1 MKKFFITLLSV
12 ASLASLNASHAVAD
26 VVVDQLKAEADAE
39 YHLRD
44 FNSAGVAHVQIALGK
59 YQKLQTMITDQDQL
73 ALVTL
78 GVARS
83 LYFIGDATADK
94 AQKKVTFQSGMDTAD
109 IVLKNYGILKTD
121 VATLTPA
128 LAQELSTKLAGNK
141 LKSDILVEALYEKAA
156 NLGQWGQTDVVGA
169 LFRWPELRNIADF
182 ITKITYV
189 AKDKDGKDLLVSYKS
204 THDYAPYRIVGRGF
218 YVIPPLLGGDK
229 QRSEKYMEAAVKGT
243 TAVDASGKVLAFS
256 YNGYNNNYYADV
268 LRANGKTQQAKDLLT
283 AFVAADLK
291 DSKIFPNNQEDMA
304 DLVQSQSIARD
315 NLSKF

>member
-1 MKKFFITLLSV
+1 MKKFFTALLSV
-12 ASLASLNASHAVAD
+12 VTLASLNASRAFAD

-39 YHLRD
+39 YHLREY
-44 FNSAGVAHVQIALGK
+44 NTGGIAHVQSALAK
-59 YQKLQTMITDQDQL
+59 YQKLQTMVTDSDQL

-83 LYFIGDATADK
+83 LYFIGDVTSDK
-94 AQKKVTFQSGMDTAD
+94 AQQKVLFQSGMDAAD
-109 IVLKNYGILKTD
+109 SVLKNYGILKTD

-128 LAQELSTKLAGNK
+128 LAQDLSTRLAGNK
-141 LKSDILVEALYEKAA
+141 LKSDILAEALYEKAA

-169 LFRWPELRNIADF
+169 LFRWPELRNICDF
-182 ITKITYV
+182 ITKITYA
-189 AKDKDGKDLLVSYKS
+189 AKDKDGKDIVVSYKS
-204 THDYAPYRIVGRGF
+204 THDYAAYRIVGRGF

-229 QRSEKYMEAAVKGT
+229 QKSEKYLEAAVKGT
-243 TAVDASGKVLAFS
+243 MAVDASGKALGFS
-256 YNGYNNNYYADV
+256 YNGYNNNYYSDV

-291 DSKIFPNNQEDMA
+291 DSKVFPNNQDDMA
-304 DLVQSQSIARD
+304 DLVQSQSMARG